1 MTVRQRLEMHR
12 ANPTCFACHGFMD
25 PLGMALENFNTVGQY
40 REFDPDTRGQ
50 IDTTGVLPD
59 GTPIQSAADLTAALM
74 ARTDMVVQSLTMNL
88 MTYALGREVDYR
100 DMPTVRRIVDAAAAE
115 DNRFESILTEIV
127 SSNAFQMRE
136 SSEETSAAKQAS
148 L

>member
-1 MTVRQRLEMHR
+1 
-12 ANPTCFACHGFMD
+12 
-25 PLGMALENFNTVGQY
+25 
-40 REFDPDTRGQ
+40 
-50 IDTTGVLPD
+50 
-59 GTPIQSAADLTAALM
+59 
-74 ARTDMVVQSLTMNL
+74 MNL

-136 SSEETSAAKQAS
+136 SSVTSSEETSAAKQAS